1 MGDATDS
8 SLILEL
14 ARSHAPQD
22 PYAFRFEPQTYTLR
36 TEGGGREILE
46 IDWGPEL
53 LADLEAIRRPDR
65 DPAVVQRLGERMARF
80 LERASWPTRAQAI
93 VAAHD
98 AGRRV
103 VVTIRSSA
111 AELYALP
118 WELLTLP
125 GRGQHIGGLPRVLV
139 RYERPETQTATE
151 SPSPRPEGGRI
162 LLAWSAAAGAVP
174 AAAHET
180 ALRTACGRAHPD
192 GEDAIEVLPNASVRG
207 IADALSRAQRGD
219 RPIAVLH
226 LLCHGGRTGQTYG
239 LVLDGDSRPV
249 TVAADTWR
257 TMLAPH
263 AGSVRLVVLAAC
275 EGGNAGEPGN
285 HLGSVSQ
292 ALHAAGIEA
301 VVASRYAL
309 SAGGSTTLTESLYE
323 GLLVEYESLEDAL
336 LRARARLALDPVHMD
351 WAAVQLCARADDGD
365 DTRPFVFRPYRGLLA
380 FESDQT
386 PFFYGRQAE
395 REEVLGDLAALV
407 DAGKTRLLVVAGAS
421 GTGKSSL
428 VRAGAVP
435 DILASREGE
444 WEHAIIRPGDDPL
457 GTLDAALAGR
467 EDESRPFLLVV
478 DQFEE
483 VFTHT
488 RDREV
493 RLAFARRL
501 WALATEDTNLSCIL
515 SLRVDFLGRCGEL
528 RLDEAGTR
536 LDAVAYDEAHRV
548 FVAQMSP
555 SQLRDAITRPAQLAG
570 LTLGDGLAERIV
582 AEVAT
587 EPGALPLM
595 QYTLDRMWQTRRGR
609 TLSLEDYDQ
618 LGGVVG
624 SLERQAD
631 ALLEDLSDA
640 ELRHARQMLT
650 QLVGL
655 GDDDTGDTRRRVP
668 VEQLWAGDPRERRGI
683 EAVLRRFVDERLV
696 VRDDR
701 TRGGA
706 TVEIAHEALIR
717 RWDRLR
723 EWLGDERERRIGRY
737 IVLHAIREG
746 SKEQLFLAYDPDL
759 DRRVKIQL
767 LRVGRRGA
775 EERGRLRDQARALAR
790 LSHPRAQ
797 AVYDVG
803 VARGHVYLAT
813 EMVEGVVL
821 REWLAQEPRSPADI
835 VGRFIEVGEALH
847 AAHLQGLLHR
857 AFSPDV
863 VWIEPGGAAK
873 LAGFSFDRRTEQVD
887 TGRSA
892 NTIAAR
898 AQARRSGPLPIAV
911 ADDRDPSALEPS
923 LMGSMTESSMMGDP
937 AYCPPEQL
945 RGRPVEPASDQ
956 FSFCVSL
963 YEALQGERPFSGD
976 GMAAFARALADRSKS
991 QTTGKQSISEP
1002 LRKVLLRGLGGE
1014 PSERWPSMEVLCVEL
1029 RRAMGLGERR
1039 PVTMPRPVA
1048 VAALAGLVAVAGV
1061 TAWWSLS
1068 AEDAPSSTC
1077 DASEA
1082 SLEGV
1087 WDDGRRREARDAMF
1101 GTARASAVATWKRI
1115 EPRLE
1120 TYATAWVQR
1129 REQAC
1134 AVSPEASAPED
1145 AARVLACLDARR
1157 IDLREA
1163 VNVLVSAD
1171 ARTVEHAVVL
1181 VEGLPRL
1188 ERCDDPAAL
1197 PKPAEASKFPLRE
1210 AGREALAGAR
1220 AKIRGGDPDGARAQA
1235 QEVVEQAEAQDDP
1248 WLWAEALLER
1258 GRAGAAGGERAE
1270 AEADLEQ
1277 ALFSALEHG
1286 HHRAAT
1292 GAAIGLAAIV
1302 GAGGERVE
1310 AALAWGKLAVS
1321 LASRTS
1327 IADEERARARGVMGR
1342 LRMHE
1347 GDLVGAQVEHEQ
1359 ALALREQLWGPSHP
1373 SVATSHVDLAEV
1385 AIAAKDPAKAREH
1398 AEQAVALRKDGAGGD
1413 ADLAAARFVLA
1424 RSIGG
1429 PSMSEAREHAE
1440 QARSAYAKLGG
1451 RDEEIGV
1458 IDAWLGDAP

>member
-1 MGDATDS
+1 MGAATDS

-14 ARSHAPQD
+14 ARTHAPQD

-36 TEGGGREILE
+36 TEGGGREVLE

-53 LADLEAIRRPDR
+53 LEDLEAIRRPDR

-80 LERASWPTRAQAI
+80 LERASWQSRAQAI
-93 VAAHD
+93 AQAHD

-125 GRGQHIGGLPRVLV
+125 GRGQHIGGLPRVLI
-139 RYERPETQTATE
+139 RYERPETQTAAP
-151 SPSPRPEGGRI
+151 SPAPRPEGGRI

-174 AAAHET
+174 AAAHEA
-180 ALRTACGRAHPD
+180 ALRTACARAHPD
-192 GEDAIEVLPNASVRG
+192 GEDAIEVLPNATVRG
-207 IADALSRAQRGD
+207 IADALSRAERSD

-263 AGSVRLVVLAAC
+263 AGGVRLVVLAAC

-309 SAGGSTTLTESLYE
+309 SVAGSTTLTESLYE

-351 WAAVQLCARADDGD
+351 WAAVQLCARADDGFE
-365 DTRPFVFRPYRGLLA
+365 TRPFVFRPYRGLLA
-380 FESDQT
+380 FESGQT
-386 PFFYGRQAE
+386 PFFHGREAE

-435 DILASREGE
+435 DILVTREGE
-444 WEHAIIRPGDDPL
+444 WEHAIIRPGSDPV
-457 GTLDAALAGR
+457 GTLDAALAAR

-493 RLAFARRL
+493 RLTFARRL

-555 SQLRDAITRPAQLAG
+555 SQLRDAITRPAALAG
-570 LTLGDGLAERIV
+570 LTLGEGLAERIV
-582 AEVAT
+582 AEVAS

-624 SLERQAD
+624 SLERRAD
-631 ALLEDLSDA
+631 ALLEDLSDV

-717 RWDRLR
+717 QWDRLR

-737 IVLHAIREG
+737 IVLEAIREG
-746 SKEQLFLAYDPDL
+746 GREQLFLGYDPDL
-759 DRRVKIQL
+759 DRRVKIRL

-813 EMVEGVVL
+813 ELVEGVVL
-821 REWLAQEPRSPADI
+821 REWLAKEPRSPADI
-835 VGRFIEVGEALH
+835 VARFIEVGEALH
-847 AAHLQGLLHR
+847 AAHGQGLVHR

-863 VWIEPGGAAK
+863 VWIEQGGAAK
-873 LAGFSFDRRTEQVD
+873 LAGFGFDRRTEQID

-898 AQARRSGPLPIAV
+898 VQARRSGPLPIAV
-911 ADDRDPSALEPS
+911 ADDRDPSVLEPS

-937 AYCPPEQL
+937 AYRPPEQL

-976 GMAAFARALADRSKS
+976 GMAAFARALTDRSRS
-991 QTTGKQSISEP
+991 QMTSKESISEP
-1002 LRKVLLRGLGGE
+1002 LRKALLRGLAGE
-1014 PSERWPSMEVLCVEL
+1014 PNERWASMDALCTEL

-1039 PVTMPRPVA
+1039 RVTLPRPAAVA
-1048 VAALAGLVAVAGV
+1048 VLAGLAVLGGGA
-1061 TAWWSLS
+1061 AWWSLS
-1068 AEDAPSSTC
+1068 GDEPTPSTTC
-1077 DASEA
+1077 EASEV
-1082 SLEGV
+1082 SLGGI
-1087 WDDGRRREARDAMF
+1087 WDEGRRREARDAMF

-1120 TYATAWVQR
+1120 AYANDWMQR
-1129 REQAC
+1129 RTRAC
-1134 AVSPEASAPED
+1134 EVSPDASAPAD
-1145 AARVLACLDARR
+1145 ATRVLACLDARQV
-1157 IDLREA
+1157 DLREA
-1163 VNVLVSAD
+1163 VNVLVRAD
-1171 ARTVEHAVVL
+1171 ARTVERAVQL

-1188 ERCDDPAAL
+1188 ERCDEPDPLPEAA
-1197 PKPAEASKFPLRE
+1197 EEDFPQRE
-1210 AGREALAGAR
+1210 AGREQLAGAR
-1220 AKIRGGDPDGARAQA
+1220 AKTRGGDEDGARTQA
-1235 QEVVEQAEAQDDP
+1235 HEVVEQAEAQDDP
-1248 WLWAEALLER
+1248 WLRAEALLER
-1258 GRAGAAGGERAE
+1258 GRAVAAAGPSAE
-1270 AEADLEQ
+1270 AEGDLEQ

-1292 GAAIGLAAIV
+1292 GAAIGLAAVV
-1302 GAGGERVE
+1302 GAGDDRVD

-1321 LASRTS
+1321 LSSRKG
-1327 IADEERARARGVMGR
+1327 IAQEERARAHSVMGR
-1342 LRMHE
+1342 LWARG
-1347 GDLVGAQVEHEQ
+1347 GDLERARALHEQ

-1373 SVATSHVDLAEV
+1373 SVAASHLDLAEV
-1385 AIAAKDPAKAREH
+1385 AIAAKDPATARAH

-1413 ADLAAARFVLA
+1413 ADLAAARFMHA
-1424 RSIGG
+1424 RALGG
-1429 PSMSEAREHAE
+1429 PETPKAREQAE

-1451 RDEEIGV
+1451 RDGEIAQ